1 MTLKVQGHWAGAEA
15 HGQKEREG
23 EGNKVPGLLQQI
35 ESGGLKREGEREGA
49 AAAMRSLLLSFAA
62 NCSWGEAFP
71 LLLCVRELVA
81 LGKEDDA

>member
-1 MTLKVQGHWAGAEA
+1 MGRRKGEG
-15 HGQKEREG
+15 G

>member
-1 MTLKVQGHWAGAEA
+1 
-15 HGQKEREG
+15 
-23 EGNKVPGLLQQI
+23 
-35 ESGGLKREGEREGA
+35 
-49 AAAMRSLLLSFAA
+49 MRSLLLSFAA